1 MKITPRLLQIF
12 GKGVFLL
19 GMAWAIEVWRID
31 MKALLYGDTFPRLVR
46 DLRENPGKW
55 ASRLV
60 FLLGPWVCLWM
71 VEILN
76 ENDVFEDLAAWQ
88 VLMNLV
94 WYYSLFVALR
104 LLLGRNRRAAALST
118 VLAFVFGLV
127 NHYVLRFR
135 GRILFPADI
144 TGWRTAANVAEGFD
158 YSLDQYIIQAAV
170 LLVAYLFLV
179 FVCVP
184 QKKRAK
190 IKLPAALVLW
200 AVILG
205 YGYAFFCTGML
216 PALGIFTQQW
226 VTQRNGFLLNF
237 TIALRY
243 SSVEEPEDYSE
254 ETVLELMEE
263 YPGLEGDPSK
273 QPTNLIVIM
282 NESFGDFSIFDRFES
297 SEDPTPFLHSLE
309 ENTIKGWMYSSVTG
323 GGTATVE
330 FEYLTGFTSLFQ
342 PPHTVAYQLYVEEGM
357 PSLAALAGNIG
368 YDTTAFHPYK
378 SSGWN
383 RVLAYQYLD
392 FDKQMY
398 EEDVIDPY
406 YIRHY
411 VSDKSDYEMIYRS
424 TEEEDTSFFFNVTMQ
439 NHSGYAQGW
448 NNLERTIELPENLN
462 NADHSAQ
469 QFFCLMEESDKA
481 LEELI
486 TYYSQCDEP
495 TMIVFFGDHQPP
507 LTNAFYE
514 QLYGKKLSER
524 TTQEVM
530 QQYAVPFFIWANY
543 DIEERQDV
551 VISPNYLGVLTAQ
564 VAGLPMTGFMNFLS
578 QMYEDLPAITPVG
591 FVTDD
596 GQFLSEEELSE
607 EDQEWLRQYE
617 ILNYCGMVDLFDE
630 ARPMF
635 CTQENE

>member
-1 MKITPRLLQIF
+1 
-12 GKGVFLL
+12 
-19 GMAWAIEVWRID
+19 